1 MRPKKIKYLSRSH
14 SAMQT
19 TANLWDTL
27 CKDFE
32 NRRQRASPEEYI
44 EVARTFVESAKHV
57 LRSDSPKLSDAIE
70 IAGDVCQACGREK
83 EAFDHFEEALR
94 TASRIGTWIA
104 AARIAGKLAL
114 LCDAMN
120 DLAGA
125 RHYYERA
132 IEYYERIGDHSQH
145 SQLLNGYAS
154 VCRRSG
160 DAGEAERC
168 YARAMEVAQRIHGET
183 HPEVA
188 IAANNLGVALTD
200 SGDLV
205 RAENMHMQ
213 ALAIR
218 EKCFGGLHPDVAQ
231 SLGNLAVVY
240 HASRD
245 YDRADNFYKAALDI
259 YRRFR
264 PADDPEMAAVQ
275 ANFDALQE
283 KRGARG

>member
-1 MRPKKIKYLSRSH
+1 
-14 SAMQT
+14 MQT

-27 CKDFE
+27 CRDFE
-32 NRRQRASPEEYI
+32 TRRQRATPDEYI
-44 EVARTFVESAKHV
+44 EVARTFIESARHV
-57 LRSDSPKLSDAIE
+57 LRPDSPKLSDAIE
-70 IAGDVCQACGREK
+70 IAGDVCQACGREQ
-83 EAFDHFEEALR
+83 EATDHFEEALR
-94 TASRIGTWIA
+94 TASRIGTWIS

-114 LCDAMN
+114 LHDALN
-120 DLAGA
+120 DVSKA

-160 DAGEAERC
+160 DGGEAERC

-275 ANFDALQE
+275 ANFDALLE
-283 KRGARG
+283 KRAAGG